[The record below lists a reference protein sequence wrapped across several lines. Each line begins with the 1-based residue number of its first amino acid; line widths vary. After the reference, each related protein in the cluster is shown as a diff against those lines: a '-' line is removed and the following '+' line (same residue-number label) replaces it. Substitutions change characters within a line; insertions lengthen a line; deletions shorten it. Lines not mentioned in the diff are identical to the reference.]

1 MPSRRGVVSGCV
13 LGVASGWN
21 FGDVGAIASR
31 LADEFDTS
39 LVMVGLFTTALLVTH
54 TLVQVPGGRASDRF
68 GPERAGAAGL
78 LLIAAG
84 NAVALAAPAPALM
97 LLGRAVMGLGTGL
110 AFIAGSALVRVS
122 GGSPFAQGVFGGL
135 GLGAGGVAL
144 ATVPAAADAVG
155 WRAGLWISLALAL
168 GAIGVLAPGLRG
180 GGAGTTAAVTASAGG
195 GERLAPAR
203 AELGR
208 LAVLYS
214 ASYGLSLVCGN
225 WVVEL
230 LQRQSDLSD
239 SAAGTVGSLTLLLV
253 VVTRPLGGW
262 ILRTHPAVARA
273 AVAASVAGG
282 GLGTAA
288 LAAAGPTWLA
298 VAGAVLVGVGAGIPF
313 AAAFTGAAVVRPDAP
328 AAAVATVNATANA
341 VALVGT
347 PLVGLSFSLSGGGR
361 MGFAVL
367 AALWAAALVLL
378 PGRAVFAS
386 GRS

>member
-1 MPSRRGVVSGCV
+1 VPSRHGVVSGCL
-13 LGVASGWN
+13 LGVTSGWN
-21 FGDVGAIASR
+21 FGVVGAIASR
-31 LADEFDTS
+31 LGRDFDTS

-68 GPERAGAAGL
+68 GPVRAGAAGL

-84 NAVALAAPAPALM
+84 DALALLAPEPALM
-97 LLGRAVMGLGTGL
+97 LLGRAVTGLGTGL

-135 GLGAGGVAL
+135 GLGAGGLAL
-144 ATVPAAADAVG
+144 ATVPAAADALG
-155 WRAGLWISLALAL
+155 WRAGFWLSMALALAGL
-168 GAIGVLAPGLRG
+168 AVLV
-180 GGAGTTAAVTASAGG
+180 GGAHGTRPAA
-195 GERLAPAR
+195 APAVAPAGAGRRPPQAR
-203 AELGR
+203 AQLGR

-230 LQRQSDLSD
+230 LQRHGDLGE

-262 ILRTHPAVARA
+262 ILRARRGGARA
-273 AVAASVAGG
+273 AVAASIAAGAV
-282 GLGTAA
+282 GTAA
-288 LAAAGPTWLA
+288 LAAATPTWVA
-298 VAGAVLVGVGAGIPF
+298 VTGAVLVGVGAGIPF
-313 AAAFTGAAVVRPDAP
+313 SAAFTGAAVVRPEAP
-328 AAAVATVNATANA
+328 AAAMGAVNATANA

-361 MGFAVL
+361 AGFAVL
-367 AALWAAALVLL
+367 AALWLAALALL
-378 PGRAVFAS
+378 PGRAVFAAA
-386 GRS
+386 GR